1 VFDVI
6 ISRGNIVDGTGKPG
20 FQTDIGISGDRV
32 AEIGDLSTFEATR
45 RIDAAGKV
53 VAPGFIDIHTHSD
66 FTLLVNGRAESQVHQ
81 GVTSEV
87 IGNCG
92 HSCAPCADREKLK
105 HLVFGYHPSI
115 DISWTTFDEYLSRLE
130 DVDLGVNVAAYVGHG
145 TLRMA
150 AMNGENRPAGE
161 DEIAEMAR
169 LLDESLDGGAI
180 GFSTGL
186 EYAPG
191 SSATTA
197 EIAALC
203 RVLKG
208 YDRLHATHVRNRD
221 IYYEQGFGE
230 ALATA
235 RNMGVGLQISHII
248 PKFGSPP
255 HAMEHTL
262 DLIRWSRE
270 SGADVAFDVI
280 PFTWGPTTMS
290 SILPPWAFDGGIT
303 RILERLAD
311 PDLRPRLKQLSSP
324 IWQAIPAGRWDMIM
338 LFQSRQNAAS
348 VGMTFEEIGRLRG
361 TDPHDAVLDIL
372 LEEGEG
378 LFAVTWAA
386 ENFTEADIRLALEQP
401 ECGVISD
408 TITLAPYGEFEDTK
422 WSPSTYGWSARFLE
436 RYVHAERLVPLEEAV
451 RRITGLA
458 AERLGLVDRGVL
470 RAGAMADVVIL
481 DLAAVHDN
489 STLENPNQ
497 YPGGFEYVFVN
508 GRAAIERGQ
517 RTTENAGRVLRA
529 S

>member
-1 VFDVI
+1 MFDVI
-6 ISRGNIVDGTGKPG
+6 IHDGTVVDGSGKPG
-20 FQTDIGISGDRV
+20 FQGDIGITGQHI
-32 AEIGDLSTFEATR
+32 AAMGDLSAAQAAR
-45 RIDAAGKV
+45 RIDAAGRV
-53 VAPGFIDIHTHSD
+53 VSPGFIDIHTHSD

-92 HSCAPCADREKLK
+92 HSCAPCADSEKLK

-115 DISWTTFDEYLSRLE
+115 DITWTTFDEYLARLGAVE
-130 DVDLGVNVAAYVGHG
+130 LGVNVAAYVGHG
-145 TLRMA
+145 TIRMA
-150 AMNGENRPAGE
+150 AMNGENRPADD
-161 DEIAEMAR
+161 DEIAAMAR
-169 LLDESLDGGAI
+169 LLDESLEGGAI

-197 EIAALC
+197 EIAALSA
-203 RVLKG
+203 VLARH
-208 YDRLHATHVRNRD
+208 DRLHATHVRNRD

-235 RNMGVGLQISHII
+235 RNAGVKLQISHIT
-248 PKFGSPP
+248 PKFGAPV
-255 HAMEHTL
+255 HAMDHAL

-270 SGADVAFDVI
+270 SGADVGFDVI

-290 SILPPWAFDGGIT
+290 AVLPPWAFDGGIT

-311 PDLRPRLKQLSSP
+311 PDLRPRLKQLASP

-338 LFQSRQNAAS
+338 LFQSCQNADL
-348 VGMTFEEIGRLRG
+348 VGLSFEEIGRRRG
-361 TDPHDAVLDIL
+361 VHPHDAVLDVL

-378 LFAVTWAA
+378 LFSVTWAA

-408 TITLAPYGEFEDTK
+408 TITLAPYGEFADTK
-422 WSPSTYGWSARFLE
+422 WSPATYGWSARFLE
-436 RYVHAERLVPLEEAV
+436 RYVRAGSVMPLEEAI
-451 RRITGLA
+451 RRLTGLP
-458 AERLGLVDRGVL
+458 AERLGLAGRGVL
-470 RAGAMADVVIL
+470 GEGAMADIVVF
-481 DLAAVHDN
+481 DLAGVHDN
-489 STLENPNQ
+489 SSLDDPNR

-508 GRAAIERGQ
+508 GRAAIDNGR
-517 RTTENAGRVLRA
+517 RTDENAGQVLRP